1 MSRKDPSAGQDDGP
15 DQSRQGHVLIC
26 DDDGELRSL
35 LAGFLRDNGYTVST
49 AADSREVDR
58 LLRSTAPVDLVILDV
73 MLPGKSG
80 LEICRDL
87 RAAST
92 VPILMLT
99 ARGEETDR
107 IVGLEMGAD
116 DYMSKPFSPHELLAR
131 VKAML
136 RRSRMLSP
144 TSAERR
150 RSIEFAGWKLDLAR
164 RELRNPAGV
173 IIDLS
178 GGEYDLLLAFLDAPQ
193 RVLSREQL
201 LESAR
206 NREPSAFDRSI
217 DVQVSRLRRKIV
229 SGDEGEGLHQDDPRC
244 GLHVRRRGH
253 LPMKWLRDTIA
264 GRTIIV
270 LVLGLGSIVALAQYL
285 YQTSI
290 EREVTTRNA
299 ESVAERLTFMAGS
312 ITSLAPE
319 RRDEAAHRMSGGP
332 LELHW
337 GREPLGNGRW
347 QSRRLRGPACAID

>member
-1 MSRKDPSAGQDDGP
+1 MSRKDARPETDDGP
-15 DQSRQGHVLIC
+15 DQPHQGHILIC
-26 DDDGELRSL
+26 DDDAGLQGL
-35 LAGFLRDNGYTVST
+35 LAGFLRDSGYIVTA
-49 AADSREVDR
+49 AADSRELDR
-58 LLRSTAPVDLVILDV
+58 SLRSPATIDLVILDV

-144 TSAERR
+144 ASPRR
-150 RSIEFAGWKLDLAR
+150 RRCIAFAGWKLELAR

-178 GGEYDLLLAFLDAPQ
+178 GGEYELLIAFLDAPQ

-201 LESAR
+201 LEAAR

-229 SGDEGEGLHQDDPRC
+229 TSEEGEGFIKTI
-244 GLHVRRRGH
+244 RGVGY
-253 LPMKWLRDTIA
+253 MFDA
-264 GRTIIV
+264 
-270 LVLGLGSIVALAQYL
+270 
-285 YQTSI
+285 
-290 EREVTTRNA
+290 EV
-299 ESVAERLTFMAGS
+299 V
-312 ITSLAPE
+312 
-319 RRDEAAHRMSGGP
+319 
-332 LELHW
+332 
-337 GREPLGNGRW
+337 
-347 QSRRLRGPACAID
+347 SR

>member
-1 MSRKDPSAGQDDGP
+1 MSRNDASPGHDDGA
-15 DQSRQGHVLIC
+15 DQPRQGHIVIC

-35 LAGFLRDNGYTVST
+35 LAAFLRDGGYTVST
-49 AADSREVDR
+49 AADSRGLER
-58 LLRSTAPVDLVILDV
+58 CLRSHDAVDLVILDV

-136 RRSRMLSP
+136 RRSRMLAP
-144 TSAERR
+144 RTSDRR
-150 RSIEFAGWKLDLAR
+150 RSITFGEWTLDLAR
-164 RELRNPAGV
+164 RELRNPSDV

-201 LESAR
+201 LEAAR

-217 DVQVSRLRRKIV
+217 DVQVSRLRRKIA
-229 SGDEGEGLHQDDPRC
+229 SSDEGEGF
-244 GLHVRRRGH
+244 
-253 LPMKWLRDTIA
+253 I
-264 GRTIIV
+264 RTIRGV
-270 LVLGLGSIVALAQYL
+270 GYMFDA
-285 YQTSI
+285 
-290 EREVTTRNA
+290 EVVYR
-299 ESVAERLTFMAGS
+299 
-312 ITSLAPE
+312 
-319 RRDEAAHRMSGGP
+319 
-332 LELHW
+332 
-337 GREPLGNGRW
+337 
-347 QSRRLRGPACAID
+347 